1 MKLRD
6 IIERSRDFL
15 DLSGDNTNKSQLVLS
30 RVMKKKTET
39 WKLQKMIFFF
49 FYEIYGNLKKKK
61 TLLVARLNNAKILS
75 YSFLIKSK
83 I

>member
-15 DLSGDNTNKSQLVLS
+15 DLSGDNTNKSQLVLN

-39 WKLQKMIFFF
+39 WKLQKMIFFL
-49 FYEIYGNLKKKK
+49 FYEIYGNFLKK

>member
-49 FYEIYGNLKKKK
+49 FFMKFMVIKKKK
-61 TLLVARLNNAKILS
+61 KNFIGSTFKQRKNIIIFIFNKI
-75 YSFLIKSK
+75 
-83 I
+83 